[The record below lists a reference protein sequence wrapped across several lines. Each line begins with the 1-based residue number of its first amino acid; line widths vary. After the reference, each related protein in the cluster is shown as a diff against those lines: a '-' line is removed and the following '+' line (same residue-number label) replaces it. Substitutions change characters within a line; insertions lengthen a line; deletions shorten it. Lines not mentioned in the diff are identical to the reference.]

1 MKIEEYEILD
11 ALLQEKEF
19 DILVT
24 QRNSDIIFHEWDH
37 VAEKIYHVMTIRP
50 ETTTLVRNK
59 LAFTINNN
67 RILVVL
73 NNWTDDTPTTHISW

>member
-11 ALLQEKEF
+11 TLLQEKEF
-19 DILVT
+19 DILVM
-24 QRNSDIIFHEWDH
+24 QRNSEIIFHEWDH

-50 ETTTLVRNK
+50 EYTLVRNK

-73 NNWTDDTPTTHISW
+73 NNWTDNTPVTYVFW